1 MSSGTAFSVN
11 SEQSRRGTAATSSYC
26 WKLLTVGCSLLTVMT
41 NLNTIGEIGLI
52 DRIRQATPAPLHPET
67 VRGIGDD
74 AAVFDWGNDYGLL
87 TTDMLVEGIHFD
99 LTYVPLKHLGYKAVA
114 INVSDIAAMN
124 GLPLQIMVSVGL
136 SSRFPIEAV
145 DELYDGI
152 RAACAA
158 YNVDLVG
165 GDTTASRSGLI
176 LSVSVVGKV
185 PKDLITY
192 RNTAQANDV
201 VCVTGDLG
209 AAYLGLQLL
218 EREKQVFLADPNMQP
233 DLSEER
239 AYLVQRQLRPDARTD
254 IVHELRDLGI
264 RPTSMIDISDGL
276 ASELLHL
283 CRQSGTGAII
293 FDENIPIDD
302 QALLAADEFKISP
315 VTAALNGGE
324 DYELLFTVRPQEF
337 EKLSTNARITA
348 IGYLTADPTQVVL
361 ATKAGQQTPIRA
373 QGWTTAGV

>member
-1 MSSGTAFSVN
+1 
-11 SEQSRRGTAATSSYC
+11 
-26 WKLLTVGCSLLTVMT
+26 MT
-41 NLNTIGEIGLI
+41 DLNTLGEIGLI
-52 DRIRQATPAPLHPET
+52 DRIRQATPAPIHPET
-67 VRGIGDD
+67 ILGIGDD
-74 AAVFDWGNDYGLL
+74 AAVFNWGNDYGLL

-99 LTYVPLKHLGYKAVA
+99 LAYVPLKHLGYKAVA
-114 INVSDIAAMN
+114 VNVSDIAAMN
-124 GLPLQIMVSVGL
+124 GLPTQITVSVGL
-136 SSRFPIEAV
+136 SSRFPVEAV

-152 RAACAA
+152 RAACTA

-176 LSVSVVGKV
+176 ISVSVLGKV

-192 RNTAQANDV
+192 RSTAQINDV
-201 VCVTGDLG
+201 ICVTGDLG

-233 DLSEER
+233 ELSEER

-264 RPTSMIDISDGL
+264 RPTAMIDISDGL

-283 CRQSGTGAII
+283 CRQSGTGVVI

-302 QALLAADEFKISP
+302 QVLLAADEFKISP
-315 VTAALNGGE
+315 ITAALNGGE

-337 EKLSTNARITA
+337 ETLSTNARITA

-361 ATKAGQQTPIRA
+361 TTKSGQQTPIRA
-373 QGWTTAGV
+373 QGWTTTGA

>member
-1 MSSGTAFSVN
+1 
-11 SEQSRRGTAATSSYC
+11 
-26 WKLLTVGCSLLTVMT
+26 MT
-41 NLNTIGEIGLI
+41 DLNKIGEIGLI
-52 DRIRQATPAPLHPET
+52 ERIRQATTAPTHTET
-67 VRGIGDD
+67 IRGIGDD

-87 TTDMLVEGIHFD
+87 STDMLVEGIHFD
-99 LTYVPLKHLGYKAVA
+99 LTYVPLKHLGYKAVTYG
-114 INVSDIAAMN
+114 VSDIAAMN
-124 GLPLQIMVSVGL
+124 GLPIQLTVSIAL
-136 SSRFPIEAV
+136 SSRFPVEAI

-152 RAACAA
+152 RAACEA

-176 LSVSVVGKV
+176 ISVSVVGKV
-185 PKDLITY
+185 AKELITY

-218 EREKQVFLADPNMQP
+218 EREKQVYLADPNMQP
-233 DLSEER
+233 NLSEER

-254 IVHELRDLGI
+254 MVHELRDLGI
-264 RPTSMIDISDGL
+264 RPTAMIDISDGL
-276 ASELLHL
+276 ASELLHI
-283 CRQSGTGAII
+283 CHQSGTGAVI

-302 QALLAADEFKISP
+302 QTHLAADEFKISP
-315 VTAALNGGE
+315 ITAALNGGE

-337 EKLSTNARITA
+337 EKLATNARITA
-348 IGYLTADPTQVVL
+348 IGYLTDNPSQIVL

-373 QGWTTAGV
+373 QGWTTDSD